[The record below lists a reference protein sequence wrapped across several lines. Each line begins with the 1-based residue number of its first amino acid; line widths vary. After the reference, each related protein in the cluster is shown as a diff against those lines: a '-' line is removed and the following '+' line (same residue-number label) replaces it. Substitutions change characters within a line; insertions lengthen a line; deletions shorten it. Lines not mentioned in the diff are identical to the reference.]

1 MELCKHCSSPI
12 LSDTENQ
19 IYCSH
24 ECWRSYRE
32 LQFSRSEPN
41 ESALMVWASIVGVL
55 IALFA
60 LLMAVFLVLSA
71 PLAKAIVGD
80 LELGLPIFTFLSGV
94 LVFFILKKV
103 YSKEQITALF
113 SIPDRSEAGRLILLI
128 LVLDIFVVLPI
139 HAVITIFLF
148 PEAEQQEVITMFEDA
163 SDTSLALLAF
173 SVAILTPFA
182 EELLFRG
189 FILGML
195 LKRYSDTQSIVISS
209 LIFAIAHEPI
219 AMILAFGG
227 GLLYGWV
234 RVRTGSILP
243 GMIAHAIWNGF
254 ITVVVI
260 MY

>member
-12 LSDTENQ
+12 LSDTEDQ
-19 IYCSH
+19 VYCSH
-24 ECWRSYRE
+24 ECWRAYRE
-32 LQFSRSEPN
+32 LQSSGKPEPK

-60 LLMAVFLVLSA
+60 LLMAVFLIL
-71 PLAKAIVGD
+71 GD
-80 LELGLPIFTFLSGV
+80 SELGLPIFTFLSGV
-94 LVFFILKKV
+94 MVYFILKEV

-113 SIPDRSEAGRLILLI
+113 SISDRSEAGRLILLI

-139 HAVITIFLF
+139 HVVVTLLVF
-148 PEAEQQEVITMFEDA
+148 PDAEQQEVITMFEEA
-163 SDTSLALLAF
+163 SETSIALLAF

-195 LKRYSDTQSIVISS
+195 MKRYEDTTAIVISS

-219 AMILAFGG
+219 AMGLAFGG

-234 RVRTGSILP
+234 RVRTGSVIP
-243 GMIAHAIWNGF
+243 GMMAHAIWNGF
-254 ITVVVI
+254 ITFVVI

>member
-24 ECWRSYRE
+24 ECWRAYRE
-32 LQFSRSEPN
+32 LQSNRSEPN

-60 LLMAVFLVLSA
+60 LLMAVVLV
-71 PLAKAIVGD
+71 VGD
-80 LELGLPIFTFLSGV
+80 SELGLPVFTFLSGV
-94 LVFFILKKV
+94 VVYFILKEV
-103 YSKEQITALF
+103 YSKEQVTALF

-148 PEAEQQEVITMFEDA
+148 PDAEQQEVITMFEDA

-219 AMILAFGG
+219 AMVLAFGG
-227 GLLYGWV
+227 GLLYGWL

>member
-24 ECWRSYRE
+24 ECWRAYRE
-32 LQFSRSEPN
+32 LQSNRSEPN

-60 LLMAVFLVLSA
+60 LLMAVFLV
-71 PLAKAIVGD
+71 VGD
-80 LELGLPIFTFLSGV
+80 SELGLPIFTFQSGV
-94 LVFFILKKV
+94 VVYFILKEV
-103 YSKEQITALF
+103 YSKEQVTALF

-195 LKRYSDTQSIVISS
+195 LKRYSNTQSIVISS

-219 AMILAFGG
+219 AMVLAFGG
-227 GLLYGWV
+227 GLLYGWL

-254 ITVVVI
+254 ITAVVI

>member
-12 LSDTENQ
+12 LSDTEDQ
-19 IYCSH
+19 VYCSH
-24 ECWRSYRE
+24 ECWRAYRE
-32 LQFSRSEPN
+32 LQSSRSEPK

-60 LLMAVFLVLSA
+60 LLMAVFLIL
-71 PLAKAIVGD
+71 GD
-80 LELGLPIFTFLSGV
+80 SELGLPIFTFLSGV
-94 LVFFILKKV
+94 MVYFILKEV

-113 SIPDRSEAGRLILLI
+113 SISDRSEAGRLILLI

-139 HAVITIFLF
+139 HVVVTLLVF
-148 PEAEQQEVITMFEDA
+148 PDAEQQEVITMFEEA
-163 SDTSLALLAF
+163 SETSIALLAF

-195 LKRYSDTQSIVISS
+195 MKRYEDTTAVVISS

-219 AMILAFGG
+219 AMGLAFGG

-234 RVRTGSILP
+234 RVRTGSVIP
-243 GMIAHAIWNGF
+243 GMMAHAIWNGF
-254 ITVVVI
+254 ITFIVI

>member
-12 LSDTENQ
+12 LSDTEDQ
-19 IYCSH
+19 VYCSH
-24 ECWRSYRE
+24 ECWRAYRE
-32 LQFSRSEPN
+32 LQSSRPEPK

-60 LLMAVFLVLSA
+60 LLMAVFLIL
-71 PLAKAIVGD
+71 GD
-80 LELGLPIFTFLSGV
+80 SELGLPIFTFLSGV
-94 LVFFILKKV
+94 MVYFILKEV

-113 SIPDRSEAGRLILLI
+113 SISDRSEAGRLILLI

-139 HAVITIFLF
+139 HVVVTTLVF
-148 PEAEQQEVITMFEDA
+148 PDAEQQEVITMFEDA
-163 SDTSLALLAF
+163 SDTSIALLAF

-195 LKRYSDTQSIVISS
+195 MKRYENTTAIVISS

-219 AMILAFGG
+219 AMGLAFGG

-234 RVRTGSILP
+234 RVRTGSVIP
-243 GMIAHAIWNGF
+243 GMMAHAIWNGF
-254 ITVVVI
+254 ITFVVI
-260 MY
+260 LY

>member
-12 LSDTENQ
+12 LSDTEDQ
-19 IYCSH
+19 VYCSH
-24 ECWRSYRE
+24 ECWRAYRE
-32 LQFSRSEPN
+32 LQSSGKPEPK

-60 LLMAVFLVLSA
+60 LLMAVFLIL
-71 PLAKAIVGD
+71 GD
-80 LELGLPIFTFLSGV
+80 SELGLPIFTFLSGV
-94 LVFFILKKV
+94 MVYFILKEV

-113 SIPDRSEAGRLILLI
+113 SISDRSEAGRLILLI

-139 HAVITIFLF
+139 HVVVTLLVF
-148 PEAEQQEVITMFEDA
+148 PDAEQQEVITMFEEA
-163 SDTSLALLAF
+163 SDTSIALLAF

-195 LKRYSDTQSIVISS
+195 MKRYEDTIAIVISS

-219 AMILAFGG
+219 AMGLAFGG

-234 RVRTGSILP
+234 RVRTGSVIP
-243 GMIAHAIWNGF
+243 GMMAHAIWNGF
-254 ITVVVI
+254 ITFVVI
-260 MY
+260 LY

>member
-12 LSDTENQ
+12 LSDTEDQ
-19 IYCSH
+19 VYCSH

-32 LQFSRSEPN
+32 LRSSRSEPK

-60 LLMAVFLVLSA
+60 LLMAVFLIL
-71 PLAKAIVGD
+71 GD
-80 LELGLPIFTFLSGV
+80 SELGLPIFTFLSGV
-94 LVFFILKKV
+94 MVYFILKKV
-103 YSKEQITALF
+103 YNKEQMAALF
-113 SIPDRSEAGRLILLI
+113 SISDRSEAGRLILLI

-139 HAVITIFLF
+139 HVVVTLLVF
-148 PEAEQQEVITMFEDA
+148 PDAEQQEVITMFEEA
-163 SDTSLALLAF
+163 SETSIALLAF

-195 LKRYSDTQSIVISS
+195 MKRYEDTTAVVISS

-219 AMILAFGG
+219 AMGLAFGG

-234 RVRTGSILP
+234 RVRTGSVIP
-243 GMIAHAIWNGF
+243 GMMAHAIWNGF
-254 ITVVVI
+254 ITFIVI

>member
-24 ECWRSYRE
+24 ECWRAYRE
-32 LQFSRSEPN
+32 LQSNRSEPN

-60 LLMAVFLVLSA
+60 LLMAVFLV
-71 PLAKAIVGD
+71 VGD
-80 LELGLPIFTFLSGV
+80 SELGLPVFTFLSGV
-94 LVFFILKKV
+94 VVYFILKEV
-103 YSKEQITALF
+103 YSKEQVRALF
-113 SIPDRSEAGRLILLI
+113 SIPDRSEAVRLILLI

-148 PEAEQQEVITMFEDA
+148 PEAEQQEVITMFEEA

-195 LKRYSDTQSIVISS
+195 LKRYSAPQSIVISS

-219 AMILAFGG
+219 ARVLAFGG

-243 GMIAHAIWNGF
+243 GMVAHAIWNGF
-254 ITVVVI
+254 ITVVVV

>member
-12 LSDTENQ
+12 LSDMENQ

-24 ECWRSYRE
+24 ECWRAYRE

-55 IALFA
+55 VALFA
-60 LLMAVFLVLSA
+60 LLMAVFL
-71 PLAKAIVGD
+71 IVGD

-94 LVFFILKKV
+94 LVFFILKEV

-113 SIPDRSEAGRLILLI
+113 SISDRSEAGRLILLI

-139 HAVITIFLF
+139 HVVVTLLVF
-148 PEAEQQEVITMFEDA
+148 PDAEQQEVITMFEEA
-163 SDTSLALLAF
+163 SDTSIALLAF

-195 LKRYSDTQSIVISS
+195 MKRYEDTIAIVISS

-219 AMILAFGG
+219 AMGLAFGG

-234 RVRTGSILP
+234 RVRTGSVIP
-243 GMIAHAIWNGF
+243 GMMAHAIWNGF
-254 ITVVVI
+254 ITFVVI
-260 MY
+260 LY

>member
-24 ECWRSYRE
+24 ECWRAYRE
-32 LQFSRSEPN
+32 LQSNRSEPN

-60 LLMAVFLVLSA
+60 LLMAVFLV
-71 PLAKAIVGD
+71 VGD
-80 LELGLPIFTFLSGV
+80 SELGLPIFTFLSGV
-94 LVFFILKKV
+94 VVYFILKEV
-103 YSKEQITALF
+103 YSKEQVTALF

-148 PEAEQQEVITMFEDA
+148 PDAEQQEVITMFEDA

-219 AMILAFGG
+219 AMVLAFGG
-227 GLLYGWV
+227 GLLYGWL

>member
-12 LSDTENQ
+12 LSDTEDQ
-19 IYCSH
+19 VYCSH
-24 ECWRSYRE
+24 ECWRAYRE
-32 LQFSRSEPN
+32 LQSSRSEPN

-60 LLMAVFLVLSA
+60 LLMAVFLIL
-71 PLAKAIVGD
+71 GD
-80 LELGLPIFTFLSGV
+80 SELGLPIFTFLSGV
-94 LVFFILKKV
+94 MVYFILKEV

-139 HAVITIFLF
+139 HVVVTLLVF
-148 PEAEQQEVITMFEDA
+148 PDAEQQEVITMFEEA
-163 SDTSLALLAF
+163 SETSIALLAF

-195 LKRYSDTQSIVISS
+195 MKRYEDTTAVVISS

-219 AMILAFGG
+219 AMGLAFGG

-234 RVRTGSILP
+234 RVRTGSVIP
-243 GMIAHAIWNGF
+243 GMMAHAIWNGF
-254 ITVVVI
+254 ITFVVI

>member
-24 ECWRSYRE
+24 ECWRAYRE
-32 LQFSRSEPN
+32 LQSNRSEPN

-60 LLMAVFLVLSA
+60 LLMAVFLV
-71 PLAKAIVGD
+71 VGD
-80 LELGLPIFTFLSGV
+80 SELGLPVFTFLSGV
-94 LVFFILKKV
+94 VVYFILKEV
-103 YSKEQITALF
+103 CSKEQVTALF

-148 PEAEQQEVITMFEDA
+148 PDAEQQEVITMFEDA

-219 AMILAFGG
+219 AMLLAFGG

>member
-24 ECWRSYRE
+24 ECWRAYRE
-32 LQFSRSEPN
+32 LQSNRSEPN

-60 LLMAVFLVLSA
+60 LLMAVFLV
-71 PLAKAIVGD
+71 VGD
-80 LELGLPIFTFLSGV
+80 SELGLPVFTFLSGV
-94 LVFFILKKV
+94 VVYFILKEV
-103 YSKEQITALF
+103 YSKEQVTALF
-113 SIPDRSEAGRLILLI
+113 SIPDRSESGRLILLI

-148 PEAEQQEVITMFEDA
+148 PDAEQQEVITMFEDA

-219 AMILAFGG
+219 AMVLAFGG
-227 GLLYGWV
+227 GLLYGWL

-254 ITVVVI
+254 ITAVVI

>member
-24 ECWRSYRE
+24 ECWRAYRE
-32 LQFSRSEPN
+32 LQSNRSEPN

-60 LLMAVFLVLSA
+60 LLMAVFL
-71 PLAKAIVGD
+71 IVGD
-80 LELGLPIFTFLSGV
+80 SELGLPVFTFMSGV
-94 LVFFILKKV
+94 VVYFILKEV
-103 YSKEQITALF
+103 YSKEQVTALF

-148 PEAEQQEVITMFEDA
+148 PDAEQQEVITMFEDA

-219 AMILAFGG
+219 AMVLAFGG

-254 ITVVVI
+254 ITAVVI

>member
-24 ECWRSYRE
+24 ECWRAYRE
-32 LQFSRSEPN
+32 LQSNRSEPN

-60 LLMAVFLVLSA
+60 LLMAVFLV
-71 PLAKAIVGD
+71 VGD
-80 LELGLPIFTFLSGV
+80 SELGLPVFTFLSGV
-94 LVFFILKKV
+94 VVYFILKEV
-103 YSKEQITALF
+103 YSKEQVTALF

-148 PEAEQQEVITMFEDA
+148 PEAEQQEIITMFEDA

-219 AMILAFGG
+219 AMVLAFGG

-254 ITVVVI
+254 ITAVVI

>member
-24 ECWRSYRE
+24 ECWRAYRE
-32 LQFSRSEPN
+32 LQSNRSEPN

-60 LLMAVFLVLSA
+60 LLMAVFLV
-71 PLAKAIVGD
+71 VGD
-80 LELGLPIFTFLSGV
+80 SELGLPVFTFMSGV
-94 LVFFILKKV
+94 VVYFILKEV

-148 PEAEQQEVITMFEDA
+148 PDAEQQEVITMFEDA

-219 AMILAFGG
+219 AMVLAFGG
-227 GLLYGWV
+227 GLLYGWL

-254 ITVVVI
+254 ITAVVI

>member
-60 LLMAVFLVLSA
+60 LLMAVFL
-71 PLAKAIVGD
+71 IVGD
-80 LELGLPIFTFLSGV
+80 SELGLPIFTFLSGV
-94 LVFFILKKV
+94 LVFFILKEV

-139 HAVITIFLF
+139 HVVITIFLF

-195 LKRYSDTQSIVISS
+195 LKRYSDIQSIVISS

-219 AMILAFGG
+219 AMVLAFGG
-227 GLLYGWV
+227 GLLYGWL

>member
-12 LSDTENQ
+12 LSDTEDQ
-19 IYCSH
+19 VYCSH
-24 ECWRSYRE
+24 KCWRAYRE
-32 LQFSRSEPN
+32 LQSSRSEPK

-60 LLMAVFLVLSA
+60 LLMAVFLIL
-71 PLAKAIVGD
+71 GD
-80 LELGLPIFTFLSGV
+80 SELGLPIFTFLSGV
-94 LVFFILKKV
+94 MVYFILKEV

-113 SIPDRSEAGRLILLI
+113 SIPDKSEAGRLILLI

-139 HAVITIFLF
+139 HVVVTMLVF
-148 PEAEQQEVITMFEDA
+148 PDAEQQEVITMFEDA
-163 SDTSLALLAF
+163 SDTSIALLAF

-195 LKRYSDTQSIVISS
+195 MKRYENTTAIVISS

-219 AMILAFGG
+219 AMGLAFGG

-234 RVRTGSILP
+234 RVRTGSVIP
-243 GMIAHAIWNGF
+243 GMMAHAIWNGF
-254 ITVVVI
+254 ITIVVVFVLATI
-260 MY
+260 HI

>member
-12 LSDTENQ
+12 LSDTEDQ
-19 IYCSH
+19 VYCSH
-24 ECWRSYRE
+24 ECWRAYRE
-32 LQFSRSEPN
+32 LQSSGKPEPK

-60 LLMAVFLVLSA
+60 LLMAVFLIL
-71 PLAKAIVGD
+71 GD
-80 LELGLPIFTFLSGV
+80 SELGLPIFTFLSGV
-94 LVFFILKKV
+94 MVYFILKEV

-113 SIPDRSEAGRLILLI
+113 SISDRSEAGRLILLI

-139 HAVITIFLF
+139 HVVVTLLVF
-148 PEAEQQEVITMFEDA
+148 PDAEQQEVITMFEEA
-163 SDTSLALLAF
+163 SETSIALLAF

-195 LKRYSDTQSIVISS
+195 MKRYEDTTAIVISS

-219 AMILAFGG
+219 AMGLAFGG

-234 RVRTGSILP
+234 RVRTGSVIP
-243 GMIAHAIWNGF
+243 GMMAHAIWNGF
-254 ITVVVI
+254 ITFIVI

>member
-1 MELCKHCSSPI
+1 
-12 LSDTENQ
+12 
-19 IYCSH
+19 
-24 ECWRSYRE
+24 
-32 LQFSRSEPN
+32 
-41 ESALMVWASIVGVL
+41 
-55 IALFA
+55 
-60 LLMAVFLVLSA
+60 
-71 PLAKAIVGD
+71 
-80 LELGLPIFTFLSGV
+80 
-94 LVFFILKKV
+94 FFILKEV

-219 AMILAFGG
+219 AMVLAFGG

-243 GMIAHAIWNGF
+243 SMIAHAIWNGF
-254 ITVVVI
+254 ITIVVI

>member
-24 ECWRSYRE
+24 ECWRAYRE
-32 LQFSRSEPN
+32 LQSSRSEPS

-60 LLMAVFLVLSA
+60 LLMVVFLVLGDSE
-71 PLAKAIVGD
+71 LA
-80 LELGLPIFTFLSGV
+80 LPIFTFLSGV
-94 LVFFILKKV
+94 LVFFILKEV

-219 AMILAFGG
+219 AMVLAFGG

-243 GMIAHAIWNGF
+243 SMIAHAIWNGF
-254 ITVVVI
+254 ITIVVI

>member
-24 ECWRSYRE
+24 ECWRAYRG
-32 LQFSRSEPN
+32 LQSSRFEPN
-41 ESALMVWASIVGVL
+41 ESALMVWASIAGVL

-60 LLMAVFLVLSA
+60 LLMAVFLVLGDSE
-71 PLAKAIVGD
+71 LA
-80 LELGLPIFTFLSGV
+80 LPIFTFLSGV
-94 LVFFILKKV
+94 LVFFILKEV
-103 YSKEQITALF
+103 YSKEQVTALF

-148 PEAEQQEVITMFEDA
+148 PEAEQQEVITMFEEA

-219 AMILAFGG
+219 AMVLAFGG

-254 ITVVVI
+254 ITAVVI

>member
-19 IYCSH
+19 IYCSL
-24 ECWRSYRE
+24 ECWRSYRG
-32 LQFSRSEPN
+32 LQSSRSEPN

-60 LLMAVFLVLSA
+60 LLMAVFLV
-71 PLAKAIVGD
+71 VGD
-80 LELGLPIFTFLSGV
+80 SELGLPVFTFLSGV
-94 LVFFILKKV
+94 VVYFILKEV
-103 YSKEQITALF
+103 YSKEQVTALF

-148 PEAEQQEVITMFEDA
+148 PDAEQQEVITMFEDA

-195 LKRYSDTQSIVISS
+195 LKRYSDTQSVVISS

-219 AMILAFGG
+219 AMVLAFGG

-254 ITVVVI
+254 ITAVVI

>member
-12 LSDTENQ
+12 LSDTEDQ
-19 IYCSH
+19 VYCSH
-24 ECWRSYRE
+24 ECWRAYRE
-32 LQFSRSEPN
+32 LQSSRSEPK

-60 LLMAVFLVLSA
+60 LFMAVFLIL
-71 PLAKAIVGD
+71 GD
-80 LELGLPIFTFLSGV
+80 SELGLPIFTFLSGV
-94 LVFFILKKV
+94 MVYFILKEV

-113 SIPDRSEAGRLILLI
+113 SISDRSEAGRLILLI

-139 HAVITIFLF
+139 HVVVTLLVF
-148 PEAEQQEVITMFEDA
+148 PDAEQQEVITMFEEA
-163 SDTSLALLAF
+163 SDTSIALLAF

-195 LKRYSDTQSIVISS
+195 MKRYEDTIAIVISS

-219 AMILAFGG
+219 AMGLAFGG

-234 RVRTGSILP
+234 RVRTGSVIP
-243 GMIAHAIWNGF
+243 GMMAHAIWNGF
-254 ITVVVI
+254 ITFVVI
-260 MY
+260 LY

>member
-24 ECWRSYRE
+24 ECWRAYRE
-32 LQFSRSEPN
+32 FQSNRSEPN

-60 LLMAVFLVLSA
+60 LLMAVFLV
-71 PLAKAIVGD
+71 VGD
-80 LELGLPIFTFLSGV
+80 SELGLPVFTFLSGV
-94 LVFFILKKV
+94 VVYFILKEV
-103 YSKEQITALF
+103 YSKEQVTALF

-148 PEAEQQEVITMFEDA
+148 PDAEQQEVITMFEDA

-195 LKRYSDTQSIVISS
+195 LKRYSDTQSVVISS

-219 AMILAFGG
+219 AMVLAFGG

-254 ITVVVI
+254 ITAVVI

>member
-12 LSDTENQ
+12 LSDTEDQ
-19 IYCSH
+19 VYCSH
-24 ECWRSYRE
+24 ECWRAYRE
-32 LQFSRSEPN
+32 LQSSRSEPK

-60 LLMAVFLVLSA
+60 LLMAVFLIL
-71 PLAKAIVGD
+71 GD
-80 LELGLPIFTFLSGV
+80 SELGLPIFTFLSGV
-94 LVFFILKKV
+94 MVYFILKEV

-113 SIPDRSEAGRLILLI
+113 SISDRSEAGRLILLI

-139 HAVITIFLF
+139 HVVVTLLVF
-148 PEAEQQEVITMFEDA
+148 PDAEQQEVITMFEEA
-163 SDTSLALLAF
+163 SDTSIALLAF

-195 LKRYSDTQSIVISS
+195 MKRYEDTTAVVISS

-219 AMILAFGG
+219 AMGLAFGG

-234 RVRTGSILP
+234 RVRTGSVIP
-243 GMIAHAIWNGF
+243 GMMAHAIWNGF
-254 ITVVVI
+254 ITFIVI

>member
-24 ECWRSYRE
+24 ECWRAYRE
-32 LQFSRSEPN
+32 LQSNRSKPN

-60 LLMAVFLVLSA
+60 LLMAVFLV
-71 PLAKAIVGD
+71 VGD
-80 LELGLPIFTFLSGV
+80 SELGLPVFTFLSGV
-94 LVFFILKKV
+94 VVYFILKEV
-103 YSKEQITALF
+103 YSKEQVTALF

-148 PEAEQQEVITMFEDA
+148 PDAEQQEVITMFEDA

-219 AMILAFGG
+219 AMVLAFGG
-227 GLLYGWV
+227 GLLYGWL

-254 ITVVVI
+254 ITAVVI

>member
-60 LLMAVFLVLSA
+60 LLMAVFLV
-71 PLAKAIVGD
+71 VGD
-80 LELGLPIFTFLSGV
+80 SELGLPIFTFLSGV
-94 LVFFILKKV
+94 LVFFILKEV

-195 LKRYSDTQSIVISS
+195 LKRYSNTQSIVISS

>member
-24 ECWRSYRE
+24 ECWRAYRG
-32 LQFSRSEPN
+32 LQSSRSEPN

-60 LLMAVFLVLSA
+60 LLMVVFLIL
-71 PLAKAIVGD
+71 GD
-80 LELGLPIFTFLSGV
+80 SELGLPIFTFLSGV
-94 LVFFILKKV
+94 MVYFILKEV

-113 SIPDRSEAGRLILLI
+113 SIPDKSEAGRLILLI

-139 HAVITIFLF
+139 HVVVTMLVF
-148 PEAEQQEVITMFEDA
+148 PDAEQQEVITMFEDA
-163 SDTSLALLAF
+163 SDTSIALLAF

-195 LKRYSDTQSIVISS
+195 MKRYENTTAIVISS

-219 AMILAFGG
+219 AMGLAFGG

-234 RVRTGSILP
+234 RVRTGSVIP
-243 GMIAHAIWNGF
+243 GMMAHAIWNGF
-254 ITVVVI
+254 ITIVVVFVLATI
-260 MY
+260 HI

>member
-24 ECWRSYRE
+24 ECWRAYRE
-32 LQFSRSEPN
+32 LQSNRSEPN

-60 LLMAVFLVLSA
+60 LLMAVVLV
-71 PLAKAIVGD
+71 VGD
-80 LELGLPIFTFLSGV
+80 SELGLPVFTFLSGV
-94 LVFFILKKV
+94 VVYFILKEV
-103 YSKEQITALF
+103 YSKEQVTALF

-148 PEAEQQEVITMFEDA
+148 PDAEQQEVITMFEDA

-219 AMILAFGG
+219 AMVLAFGG
-227 GLLYGWV
+227 GLLYGWL

-254 ITVVVI
+254 ITAVVI

>member
-24 ECWRSYRE
+24 ECWRAYRE
-32 LQFSRSEPN
+32 LQSNRSEPN

-60 LLMAVFLVLSA
+60 LLMAVFLV
-71 PLAKAIVGD
+71 VGD
-80 LELGLPIFTFLSGV
+80 SELGLPVFTFLSGV
-94 LVFFILKKV
+94 VVYFILKEV
-103 YSKEQITALF
+103 YSKEQVTALF

-148 PEAEQQEVITMFEDA
+148 PDAEQQEVITMFEDA

-195 LKRYSDTQSIVISS
+195 LKRYSDTQSVVISS

-219 AMILAFGG
+219 AMVLAFGG

>member
-24 ECWRSYRE
+24 ECWRAYRE
-32 LQFSRSEPN
+32 LQSNRSEPN

-60 LLMAVFLVLSA
+60 LLMAVFLV
-71 PLAKAIVGD
+71 VGD
-80 LELGLPIFTFLSGV
+80 SEFGLPVFTFLSGV
-94 LVFFILKKV
+94 VVYFILKEV
-103 YSKEQITALF
+103 YSKEQVTALF
-113 SIPDRSEAGRLILLI
+113 SNPDRSEAGRLILLI

-148 PEAEQQEVITMFEDA
+148 PDAEQQEVITMFEDA

-195 LKRYSDTQSIVISS
+195 LKRYSDTQSVVISS

-219 AMILAFGG
+219 AMVLAFGG

-254 ITVVVI
+254 ITAVVI

>member
-24 ECWRSYRE
+24 ECWRAYRE
-32 LQFSRSEPN
+32 LQSNRSEPN

-60 LLMAVFLVLSA
+60 LLMAVFLV
-71 PLAKAIVGD
+71 VGD
-80 LELGLPIFTFLSGV
+80 SELGLPVFTFMSGV
-94 LVFFILKKV
+94 VVYFILKEV
-103 YSKEQITALF
+103 YSKEQVTALF

-148 PEAEQQEVITMFEDA
+148 PDAEQQEVITMFEDA

-219 AMILAFGG
+219 AMVLAFGG
-227 GLLYGWV
+227 GLLYGWL

-254 ITVVVI
+254 ITAVVI

>member
-12 LSDTENQ
+12 LSDTEDQ
-19 IYCSH
+19 VYCSH
-24 ECWRSYRE
+24 ECWRAYRE
-32 LQFSRSEPN
+32 LQSSRPEPK

-60 LLMAVFLVLSA
+60 LFMAVFLIL
-71 PLAKAIVGD
+71 GD
-80 LELGLPIFTFLSGV
+80 SELGLPIFTFLSGV
-94 LVFFILKKV
+94 MVYFILKEV

-139 HAVITIFLF
+139 HVVVTLLVF
-148 PEAEQQEVITMFEDA
+148 PDAEQQEIITMFEEA
-163 SDTSLALLAF
+163 SETSIALLAF

-195 LKRYSDTQSIVISS
+195 MKRYEDTTAVVISS

-219 AMILAFGG
+219 AMGLAFGG

-234 RVRTGSILP
+234 RVRTGSVIP
-243 GMIAHAIWNGF
+243 GMMAHAIWNGF
-254 ITVVVI
+254 ITFVVI

>member
-12 LSDTENQ
+12 LSDTEDQ
-19 IYCSH
+19 VYCSH
-24 ECWRSYRE
+24 ECWRSYRG
-32 LQFSRSEPN
+32 LQSSRSEPK

-60 LLMAVFLVLSA
+60 LLMAVFLIL
-71 PLAKAIVGD
+71 GD
-80 LELGLPIFTFLSGV
+80 SELGLPIFTFLSGV
-94 LVFFILKKV
+94 MVYFILKKV
-103 YSKEQITALF
+103 YNKEQMAALF
-113 SIPDRSEAGRLILLI
+113 SISDRSEAGRLILLI

-139 HAVITIFLF
+139 HVVVTLLVF
-148 PEAEQQEVITMFEDA
+148 PDAEQQEVITMFEEA
-163 SDTSLALLAF
+163 SETSIALLAF

-195 LKRYSDTQSIVISS
+195 MKRYEDTTAVVISS

-219 AMILAFGG
+219 AMGLAFGG

-234 RVRTGSILP
+234 RVRTGSVIP
-243 GMIAHAIWNGF
+243 GMMAHAIWNGF
-254 ITVVVI
+254 ITFIVI

>member
-32 LQFSRSEPN
+32 LPFSRSEPN

-60 LLMAVFLVLSA
+60 LLMAVFLV
-71 PLAKAIVGD
+71 VGD
-80 LELGLPIFTFLSGV
+80 SELGLPIFTFLSGV
-94 LVFFILKKV
+94 LVFFILKEV

-148 PEAEQQEVITMFEDA
+148 PEAEQQEVITMFDDA

>member
-12 LSDTENQ
+12 LSDTEDQ
-19 IYCSH
+19 VYCSH
-24 ECWRSYRE
+24 ECWRAYRE
-32 LQFSRSEPN
+32 LQSSRSEPK

-60 LLMAVFLVLSA
+60 LLMAVFLIL
-71 PLAKAIVGD
+71 GD
-80 LELGLPIFTFLSGV
+80 SELGLPIFTFLSGV
-94 LVFFILKKV
+94 MVYFILKEV

-139 HAVITIFLF
+139 HVVVTLLVF
-148 PEAEQQEVITMFEDA
+148 PDAEQQEVITMFEEA
-163 SDTSLALLAF
+163 SDTSIALLAF

-195 LKRYSDTQSIVISS
+195 MKRYEDTIAIVISS

-219 AMILAFGG
+219 AMGLAFGG

-234 RVRTGSILP
+234 RVRTGSVIP
-243 GMIAHAIWNGF
+243 GMMAHAIWNGF
-254 ITVVVI
+254 ITFVVI
-260 MY
+260 LY